1 MFSLSNKLKKL
12 KLGSEESLTPR
23 KFPELRVK
31 AQSFELL
38 VCVRDHIQS
47 LNLLIKQKLKKKAKL
62 VFFVY
67 VFHLIN
73 LFIYNDS
80 ILSLLS

>member
-12 KLGSEESLTPR
+12 KPGSEESHTPR
-23 KFPELRVK
+23 KFSELRVK

-47 LNLLIKQKLKKKAKL
+47 LNLLIKQKLKKNKKAKL
-62 VFFVY
+62 
-67 VFHLIN
+67 LCLCI
-73 LFIYNDS
+73 
-80 ILSLLS
+80 SLNKSLHI